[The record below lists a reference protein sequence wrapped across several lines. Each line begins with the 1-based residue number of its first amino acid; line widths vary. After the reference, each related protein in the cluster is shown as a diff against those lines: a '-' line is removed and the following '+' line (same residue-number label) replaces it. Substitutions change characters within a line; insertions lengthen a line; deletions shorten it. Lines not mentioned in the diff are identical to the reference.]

1 MKLKLTIKT
10 FEIMGTLIKKKGSF
24 PLMAK
29 KTVNKFFDDFIT
41 QDFDWSEKK
50 FSTSGTNQPPAN
62 LKETD
67 KDSKV
72 ELAANEVTKEN
83 FKVEIDKNSLI
94 NSSENE
100 VVTKNNLVK
109 KEFNYRSFCRL
120 PTL

>member
-1 MKLKLTIKT
+1 
-10 FEIMGTLIKKKGSF
+10 MGTLIKKKGSF

-41 QDFDWSEKK
+41 QDFYWSEKK
-50 FSTSGTNQPPAN
+50 FSDSGSKPSPVN

-67 KDSKV
+67 NAIEVD
-72 ELAANEVTKEN
+72 LTAAEMNTED
-83 FKVEIDKNSLI
+83 FKVEIGKNSLI
-94 NSSENE
+94 NSSDNE
-100 VVTKNNLVK
+100 VISKNNLVK